1 VRRSPVCEAAGATP
15 RASIRRPSI
24 SASTRSIARPEGER
38 TLNVDSVEVS
48 ASIRRLG
55 DMLLPPPPLMLN
67 RWNSLGSMM
76 SSASTSAPPCT
87 MRTRPTFRAQAEVF
101 QRAERARN
109 RILAIIGRVHRA
121 AGVQNDRQGPAL
133 SIAARQHDIGAVA
146 LAPPCERIGDS
157 DPRRRDS
164 AEGRRRP

>member
-1 VRRSPVCEAAGATP
+1 MA
-15 RASIRRPSI
+15 PSVI
-24 SASTRSIARPEGER
+24 TTTASTSG
-38 TLNVDSVEVS
+38 SS

-146 LAPPCERIGDS
+146 GATGMIPDILD
-157 DPRRRDS
+157 RDD
-164 AEGRRRP
+164 G